1 MAQDNIVHQKHT
13 RYPFQA
19 TGILTI
25 FAEEN
30 QTILFMCKTKYLIT
44 ALAIAMTGYCRAD
57 VPPTLDLSGQWQV
70 SLDSMETFQPIR
82 LPGTTD
88 IAGLG
93 VKNTLQPELAKPQV
107 LHLTRKHSFVG
118 AAWYRRTFSVGK
130 EMAGRPLTLLLE
142 RIIWQSQVWIDGVK
156 PAQGGREPQHS
167 PRVLHTRRT
176 GRRRARNAHT
186 HRQPQALRHIDGR
199 ALGMPIQTRRR

>member
-1 MAQDNIVHQKHT
+1 
-13 RYPFQA
+13 
-19 TGILTI
+19 
-25 FAEEN
+25 
-30 QTILFMCKTKYLIT
+30 MCKTKYLIT

-156 PAQGGREPQHS
+156 LPKEEESLSTPHEYFIPEGLAAGEHEMLIR
-167 PRVLHTRRT
+167 
-176 GRRRARNAHT
+176 
-186 HRQPQALRHIDGR
+186 IDNR
-199 ALGMPIQTRRR
+199 I